1 MRRLIMLSLL
11 VALPVAAA
19 PDPIVGGMPATQ
31 GEYPNV
37 VGIVLTTSSGVA
49 LCTGTLITDQWVMT
63 AAHCVYPQEAGV
75 GSQGDITN
83 ALRVYVGALTIFPA
97 PPGNDGLSAQD
108 SMFDPDFQGTSQTE
122 IVMGHDIGLIHLSAA
137 VQGVTPVKLNF
148 DASSAAVSG
157 LAVTQ
162 VGYGETSTGSDAVV
176 GTLYDVAQTTAK
188 CASVDSNL
196 TDADDTMFLCFN
208 QTNGKGKCEG
218 DSGGPSFAQI
228 NGETLEVGVTSFGD
242 PSCEAFG
249 ADTRTDFEKSFLTSI
264 IPSLDTC
271 MSNSDCGSGDECF
284 ESQCIPDPYSPGGL
298 GSACGSNADCASTD
312 CVATNNEGQ
321 LCSMACTTGND
332 STCPGGFTCIADG
345 ANGACVPG
353 SSGGG
358 CCDASGKGAPTAV
371 IGIALFGI
379 VLRRRRK

>member
-1 MRRLIMLSLL
+1 MRRLILLSLL

-19 PDPIVGGMPATQ
+19 PDPIIGGTPATQ

-49 LCTGTLITDQWVMT
+49 ICTGTLITDEWVMT
-63 AAHCVYPQEAGV
+63 AAHCVYPPEAGF
-75 GSQGDITN
+75 GSQSDVTN
-83 ALRVYVGALTIFPA
+83 ALHVYIGALTIFPA
-97 PPGNDGLSAQD
+97 PSGNDGLTAQD
-108 SMFDPDFQGTSQTE
+108 SMFDPMFAGTSSTE
-122 IVMGHDIGLIHLSAA
+122 IAMGHDIGLIHLASA

-148 DASSAAVSG
+148 DASAAQSG

-162 VGYGETSTGSDAVV
+162 VGYGETSTGSNGVV
-176 GTLYDVAQTTAK
+176 GTLYDVAQTATS
-188 CASVDSNL
+188 CESLVGVPDS
-196 TDADDTMFLCFN
+196 MFLCFN

-218 DSGGPSFAQI
+218 DSGGPSFAQV
-228 NGETLEVGVTSFGD
+228 NGQTLEVGVTSFGD
-242 PSCEAFG
+242 QNCEAFG

-264 IPSLDTC
+264 IPALDTC
-271 MSNSDCGSGDECF
+271 TSDSDCGSGYECF
-284 ESQCIPDPYSPGGL
+284 EMQCIVSPYSPGGL
-298 GSACGSNADCASTD
+298 GSSCGSASDCNSND
-312 CVATNNEGQ
+312 CVATNDEGQ

-332 STCPGGFTCIADG
+332 STCPNGFTCIADG
-345 ANGACVPG
+345 ANGACLPG

-371 IGIALFGI
+371 IGIALIGI

>member
-1 MRRLIMLSLL
+1 MRRLILLSLL

-31 GEYPNV
+31 GEFPNV

-49 LCTGTLITDQWVMT
+49 ICTGTLITDEWVMT
-63 AAHCVYPQEAGV
+63 AAHCVYPAEAGV

-83 ALRVYVGALTIFPA
+83 ALRIYVGSLTIFPA
-97 PPGNDGLSAQD
+97 PSGNDGLVAQD
-108 SMFDPDFQGTSQTE
+108 SMYDPMFAGTTSDE
-122 IVMGHDIGLIHLSAA
+122 IAMGHDIGLIHLAQP

-148 DASSAAVSG
+148 DATAAPSSA

-162 VGYGETSTGSDAVV
+162 VGYGETSTTGGVV
-176 GTLYDVAQTTAK
+176 GTLYDVAQTTTA
-188 CASVDSNL
+188 CGALVGVP
-196 TDADDTMFLCFN
+196 DTMFLCFN

-228 NGETLEVGVTSFGD
+228 NGDTYEVGVTSFGD
-242 PSCEAFG
+242 QNCEAFG

-271 MSNSDCGSGDECF
+271 TSDSDCGSGYECF
-284 ESQCIPDPYSPGGL
+284 ESQCILDPYSPGGL
-298 GSACGSNADCASTD
+298 GSSCGSNADCNSVD
-312 CVATNNEGQ
+312 CVSTSNEGQ

-345 ANGACVPG
+345 ADGACVPG
-353 SSGGG
+353 SSSGG

>member
-1 MRRLIMLSLL
+1 MRRLILLSLL

-31 GEYPNV
+31 GEFPNV

-49 LCTGTLITDQWVMT
+49 LCTGTLITDEWVMT
-63 AAHCVYPQEAGV
+63 AAHCVYPAEAGV

-97 PPGNDGLSAQD
+97 PSGNDGLVAQA
-108 SMFDPDFQGTSQTE
+108 SMYDPMFAGTSSSE
-122 IVMGHDIGLIHLSAA
+122 IAMGHDIGLIHLAQP

-148 DASSAAVSG
+148 DASAAQSG
-157 LAVTQ
+157 LTVEQ
-162 VGYGETSTGSDAVV
+162 VGYGETSTGSNAVV
-176 GTLYDVAQTTAK
+176 GTLYDVGQTATS
-188 CASVDSNL
+188 CASLVGVP
-196 TDADDTMFLCFN
+196 DTMFLCFN

-228 NGETLEVGVTSFGD
+228 DGQTLEVGVTSFGD
-242 PSCEAFG
+242 QNCEAYG
-249 ADTRTDFEKSFLTSI
+249 ADTRTDFEKAFLTSI

-271 MSNSDCGSGDECF
+271 MSDSDCGSGYECF

-312 CVATNNEGQ
+312 CVATSNEGQ

-345 ANGACVPG
+345 SNGACVPG

-358 CCDASGKGAPTAV
+358 CCDASGQGAPSAV